1 MGLIGSGSLFW
12 MGTQMK
18 TSKLAAVTGSLKS
31 ARTNAG
37 GFFGFMNNLKISTRV
52 FGGFGIILVL
62 LAAVGG
68 LSVFALGDAEET
80 FTEYRSLA
88 RQANAVG
95 RVQAN
100 LLMTRLNVKDFII
113 TKSEKDINEVHHFA
127 DKTVALIE
135 EAIELV
141 SEEDRRAMLLEMEE
155 QMGEYQG
162 HFDDVLALNNKRN
175 EIVSG
180 VLDATGPQIERELTK
195 IMQSA
200 YTDGDAEAAF
210 LAGMVQRNL
219 LLGRLYATKFLVDN
233 KEESYQRV
241 MKEFSELGDKSDDL
255 LASLQNPT
263 RRNLAK
269 SVVANVDKY
278 RTSFDEVYTVI
289 NERNGTISGKLDA
302 LGPLI
307 AKEIEDYKLSVKNR
321 QDTIGPEAAARM
333 QASVITDIVIAGA
346 SLVFGV
352 FMAWIIGMGISG
364 PINRMTEV
372 MKELASGNKTIDVP
386 SRDQKD
392 EIGAMA
398 GAVQVF
404 KENAIEVDRL
414 NEEQAERDRKAEEE
428 KRQAMMSLAD
438 DFEASVK
445 QVVTSVSTGASDIT
459 AAAQEL
465 TAAAE
470 SATQKSTAVAD
481 ASTEASSNVQTVA
494 AASEEMSSSIQEI
507 ARQVSDS
514 TRSTGEAKDEVEQTD
529 AVVRDLAEA
538 AQKIGEVV
546 TLISD
551 IAEQTN
557 LLALNATIEAARAGE
572 SGKGFAVVASE
583 VKNLAQQ
590 TAKATGEIAQQIDGV
605 QSTTETAVQAIGR
618 IKDTI
623 MKVDEIA
630 GSISAAVEEQTSAVA
645 EISNSTQHAAR
656 GTQDVNDN
664 IGEVQRTSEETGI
677 AARRALDTATDLSGQ
692 SEDLRRKVD
701 EFLGRVRAA

>member
-1 MGLIGSGSLFW
+1 
-12 MGTQMK
+12 MK
-18 TSKLAAVTGSLKS
+18 TSKLAAVTGTLKS
-31 ARTNAG
+31 AGNNAG

-52 FGGFGIILVL
+52 FGGFGIVLVL

-68 LSVFALGDAEET
+68 LSIFALGDAEET

-113 TKSEKDINEVHHFA
+113 TKSEKDSDEVNHFA
-127 DKTVALIE
+127 DKTVALID
-135 EAIELV
+135 EALELV
-141 SEEDRRAMLLEMEE
+141 AGEDRRAMLLEMEE

-162 HFDDVLALNNKRN
+162 HFDDVLTLNNKRN

-180 VLDATGPQIERELTK
+180 VLDATGPQIERELTQ

-200 YTDGDAEAAF
+200 YADGDAEAAF

-233 KEESYQRV
+233 KDESYQRV
-241 MKEFSELGDKSDDL
+241 MKEFSELGDKSGDL

-269 SVVANVDKY
+269 SVVANVGKY

-289 NERNGTISGKLDA
+289 NERNSTISNKLDT
-302 LGPLI
+302 LGPLV

-333 QASVITDIVIAGA
+333 HASVILDLAIAGA
-346 SLVFGV
+346 SLVLGV
-352 FMAWIIGMGISG
+352 FIAWLIGTGISG
-364 PINRMTEV
+364 PINRMTNV
-372 MKELASGNKTIDVP
+372 MKLLADGDKTVDVP
-386 SRDQKD
+386 SRGQKD

-428 KRQAMMSLAD
+428 KRQAMMALAD

-445 QVVTSVSTGASDIT
+445 QVVTNVSDGASDIT
-459 AAAQEL
+459 NAAQEL
-465 TAAAE
+465 TSAAE

-481 ASTEASSNVQTVA
+481 ASTEASGNVQTVA

-605 QSTTETAVQAIGR
+605 QSTTDTAVQAIGR

-630 GSISAAVEEQTSAVA
+630 GSISAAVEEQTAAVA

-656 GTQDVNDN
+656 GTQQVNEN
-664 IGEVQRTSEETGI
+664 IGEVQRSSEETGT

-692 SEDLRRKVD
+692 SEDLRQKV
-701 EFLGRVRAA
+701 EQFLGRVRAA